1 MKNMKLSTKFM
12 FYGSIVVLVIC
23 TVLGVNSYLQAK
35 KGLEAMVQETMTAKA
50 QDAARLIA
58 NKIEIDLNELH
69 NIAESPAMVSMNHL
83 EQQSFLADIKNQIKY
98 KDIAVA
104 TPDGSIIMSDG
115 HNYNIANKEFFKLA
129 MQGESNIT
137 EPILTRPD
145 GRMQV
150 YLATPIIS
158 LSKIL
163 GVLVATYNGNNLYD
177 VTNNLS
183 FGKTGYAFVINEQGT
198 KIIHPQY
205 EMVTAMDNDL
215 KNVQKN
221 PALKDLVALQKR
233 MIAGEQGFGAYTYNG
248 IDKVMGFAPIPGTKW
263 SLAVTSP
270 VQELMN
276 SLDELKNGI
285 IVITLIMLLIGLL
298 ANYNMGYQISRSIVA
313 SVAQAKLMEQGD
325 FTQDVAP
332 AFLARNDELGEL
344 SRALDRVT
352 KSIRNLV
359 GEISNSTH
367 ELAAS
372 SQELLAAGEDIA
384 ANMKQSSTST
394 AEIAAGMEEIS
405 AAMEEINASSQDMN
419 LRLMKVNAEAENGHA
434 EAKNIEARALR
445 VQQLSQSSQAA
456 ALSMYDEIKGKVLLA
471 IEDARVVSQISGLAE
486 NIAGIAKQTNLLALN
501 AAIEAARAGEQ
512 GRGFA
517 VVAEEVRRLAEDS
530 AAAVNG
536 IQQLTK
542 QVQSSITNLV
552 NNANSLL
559 TFINEDVVRDYDL
572 LVEFGSQ
579 YKADADMSHALTE
592 TISSNIATV
601 ILAIQ
606 EINRAIDA
614 TSATV
619 QQTATGAQQIAKGSE
634 KTAGAAGDINR
645 ASHTLADNAE
655 KLRKLVDLLKV

>member
-1 MKNMKLSTKFM
+1 
-12 FYGSIVVLVIC
+12 
-23 TVLGVNSYLQAK
+23 
-35 KGLEAMVQETMTAKA
+35 
-50 QDAARLIA
+50 
-58 NKIEIDLNELH
+58 
-69 NIAESPAMVSMNHL
+69 
-83 EQQSFLADIKNQIKY
+83 
-98 KDIAVA
+98 
-104 TPDGSIIMSDG
+104 
-115 HNYNIANKEFFKLA
+115 
-129 MQGESNIT
+129 
-137 EPILTRPD
+137 
-145 GRMQV
+145 
-150 YLATPIIS
+150 
-158 LSKIL
+158 
-163 GVLVATYNGNNLYD
+163 
-177 VTNNLS
+177 
-183 FGKTGYAFVINEQGT
+183 
-198 KIIHPQY
+198 
-205 EMVTAMDNDL
+205 
-215 KNVQKN
+215 
-221 PALKDLVALQKR
+221 
-233 MIAGEQGFGAYTYNG
+233 
-248 IDKVMGFAPIPGTKW
+248 
-263 SLAVTSP
+263 
-270 VQELMN
+270 
-276 SLDELKNGI
+276 
-285 IVITLIMLLIGLL
+285 
-298 ANYNMGYQISRSIVA
+298 
-313 SVAQAKLMEQGD
+313 
-325 FTQDVAP
+325 
-332 AFLARNDELGEL
+332 
-344 SRALDRVT
+344 
-352 KSIRNLV
+352 
-359 GEISNSTH
+359 
-367 ELAAS
+367 
-372 SQELLAAGEDIA
+372 
-384 ANMKQSSTST
+384 MKQSSTST

-405 AAMEEINASSQDMN
+405 AAMEEINASSQDMD

-445 VQQLSQSSQAA
+445 VQQLSQSSQAT

-572 LVEFGSQ
+572 LVEFGRQ